1 MNCNDFK
8 EKVVDLFD
16 KDIDMQAQAQL
27 REHMANC
34 HDCKAYYDE
43 LRKTFNILQPLD
55 TVNIR
60 KTKITHRLWRY
71 AAAVAIFLFG
81 FVIGWNHLFSTPAV
95 ADDAKLTF
103 LQQSIQSVQNVGSF
117 QMEVY
122 ARTTQQENF
131 ATFDPAMPFV
141 KIDIKLLR
149 QNDFLFYRVEKANGR
164 TVVSD
169 GRNQYMWI
177 PNVLYLKGS
186 QESDFLEHFA
196 NLIFPERL
204 LTIQKSAIK
213 LSNENKMTQVES
225 DSTIVLTVD
234 GVEKNSDLRQLFE
247 TGKMDDCRLIVEN
260 TFTKNDGLLRFV
272 KLWVIKDGKKILLLH
287 IDNIRYNVM
296 LNKGEITR
304 LPTAEWTDIT
314 EQRATSSN
322 RLKQLQNETPQQAAK
337 RILNA
342 IIADKDSQA
351 AEALIYYKS
360 ILPQLIHKLKG
371 CKVSAFETR
380 KDSSYVGVYVFYTL
394 TTPEGNREK
403 RHIAIRKFCLDP
415 HTLSFSSVPRWL

>member
-34 HDCKAYYDE
+34 HDCKAYYDD

-55 TVNIR
+55 TANIR

-234 GVEKNSDLRQLFE
+234 GVEKNSDLRQLCE
-247 TGKMDDCRLIVEN
+247 KEKMDDCRLIVEN

-394 TTPEGNREK
+394 ATPEGNREK
-403 RHIAIRKFCLDP
+403 RHIAIRNDNEQHIWIVDGGL
-415 HTLSFSSVPRWL
+415 

>member
-16 KDIDMQAQAQL
+16 KDIDMQAQTQL

-177 PNVLYLKGS
+177 PNVLYLKGC

-403 RHIAIRKFCLDP
+403 RHIAIRNDNEQHIWIVDGGL
-415 HTLSFSSVPRWL
+415 

>member
-34 HDCKAYYDE
+34 HDCKAYYDD

-55 TVNIR
+55 TANIR

-272 KLWVIKDGKKILLLH
+272 KLWVIKDGKKIMLLH

-403 RHIAIRKFCLDP
+403 RHIAIRNDNEQHIWIVDGGL
-415 HTLSFSSVPRWL
+415 

>member
-34 HDCKAYYDE
+34 HDCKAYYDD

-55 TVNIR
+55 TANIR

-272 KLWVIKDGKKILLLH
+272 KLWVIKDGKKNLLLH

-304 LPTAEWTDIT
+304 LPIAKWTDIT

-403 RHIAIRKFCLDP
+403 RHIAIRNDNEQHIWIVDGGL
-415 HTLSFSSVPRWL
+415 

>member
-272 KLWVIKDGKKILLLH
+272 KLWVIKDGKKILLLR

-403 RHIAIRKFCLDP
+403 RHIAIRNDNEQHIWIVDGGL
-415 HTLSFSSVPRWL
+415 

>member
-55 TVNIR
+55 TANIR

-81 FVIGWNHLFSTPAV
+81 FVIGWNHLFSTPAA

-169 GRNQYMWI
+169 DRNQYMWI

-403 RHIAIRKFCLDP
+403 RHIAIRNDNEQHIWIVDGGL
-415 HTLSFSSVPRWL
+415 

>member
-16 KDIDMQAQAQL
+16 KDIDMQAQTQL

-55 TVNIR
+55 TANIR
-60 KTKITHRLWRY
+60 KIKITHRLWRY

-234 GVEKNSDLRQLFE
+234 GVETNSDLRQLFE

-403 RHIAIRKFCLDP
+403 RHIAIRNDNEQHIWIVDGGL
-415 HTLSFSSVPRWL
+415 

>member
-55 TVNIR
+55 TSNIR

-213 LSNENKMTQVES
+213 LSNENKMTQVER

-403 RHIAIRKFCLDP
+403 RHIAIRNDNEQHIWIVDGGL
-415 HTLSFSSVPRWL
+415 

>member
-55 TVNIR
+55 TANIR

-131 ATFDPAMPFV
+131 ATFDPTMPFV
-141 KIDIKLLR
+141 KTDIKLLR
-149 QNDFLFYRVEKANGR
+149 QNDLLFYRVEKANGR

-186 QESDFLEHFA
+186 QESNFLEHFA

-213 LSNENKMTQVES
+213 LSNENKMTQMES

-342 IIADKDSQA
+342 IIADKNSQA
-351 AEALIYYKS
+351 AEALLYYKS
-360 ILPQLIHKLKG
+360 ILPQIIHKLKG

-394 TTPEGNREK
+394 TTPDGNREK
-403 RHIAIRKFCLDP
+403 RHIAIRNDNEQHIWIVDGGL
-415 HTLSFSSVPRWL
+415 

>member
-55 TVNIR
+55 TSNIR

-141 KIDIKLLR
+141 KINIKLLR

-225 DSTIVLTVD
+225 DSAIVLTVD

-342 IIADKDSQA
+342 VIADKDSQA

-403 RHIAIRKFCLDP
+403 RHIAIRNDNEQHIWIVDGGL
-415 HTLSFSSVPRWL
+415 

>member
-55 TVNIR
+55 TANIR

-186 QESDFLEHFA
+186 QESNFLEHFA

-213 LSNENKMTQVES
+213 LSNENKMTQMES

-272 KLWVIKDGKKILLLH
+272 KLWVIKDDKKILLLH

-403 RHIAIRKFCLDP
+403 RHIAIRNDNEQHIWIVDGGL
-415 HTLSFSSVPRWL
+415 

>member
-55 TVNIR
+55 TANIR

-186 QESDFLEHFA
+186 QESNFLEHFA

-403 RHIAIRKFCLDP
+403 RHIAIRNDNEQHIWIVDGGL
-415 HTLSFSSVPRWL
+415 

>member
-55 TVNIR
+55 TANIR

-71 AAAVAIFLFG
+71 AVAVAIFLFG

-322 RLKQLQNETPQQAAK
+322 RLKQLQNETPQQASK

-342 IIADKDSQA
+342 VIADKDSQA

-403 RHIAIRKFCLDP
+403 RHIAIRNDNEQHIWIVDGGL
-415 HTLSFSSVPRWL
+415 

>member
-34 HDCKAYYDE
+34 HDCKAYYDD

-55 TVNIR
+55 TANIR

-403 RHIAIRKFCLDP
+403 RHIAIRNDNEQ
-415 HTLSFSSVPRWL
+415 HIWIVDGG

>member
-43 LRKTFNILQPLD
+43 LCETFNILQPLD
-55 TVNIR
+55 TANIR

-342 IIADKDSQA
+342 VIADKDSQA

-360 ILPQLIHKLKG
+360 ILPQLIHKLKD

-403 RHIAIRKFCLDP
+403 RHIAIRNDNEQHIWIVDGGL
-415 HTLSFSSVPRWL
+415 

>member
-55 TVNIR
+55 SANIR

-71 AAAVAIFLFG
+71 AVAVAIFLFG

-403 RHIAIRKFCLDP
+403 RHIAIRNDYEQHIWIVDGGL
-415 HTLSFSSVPRWL
+415 

>member
-34 HDCKAYYDE
+34 HDCKAYYDD

-55 TVNIR
+55 TANIR

-71 AAAVAIFLFG
+71 AVAVAIFLFG

-141 KIDIKLLR
+141 KINIKLLR

-247 TGKMDDCRLIVEN
+247 TGKMDDYRLIVEN

-342 IIADKDSQA
+342 IIVDKDSQA

-403 RHIAIRKFCLDP
+403 RHIAIRNDNEQHIWIVDGGL
-415 HTLSFSSVPRWL
+415 

>member
-16 KDIDMQAQAQL
+16 KDIDMQAQTQL

-55 TVNIR
+55 TANIR

-149 QNDFLFYRVEKANGR
+149 QNNFLFYRVEKANGR

-213 LSNENKMTQVES
+213 LSNENKMMQVES

-322 RLKQLQNETPQQAAK
+322 RLKQLQNETPQQASK

-360 ILPQLIHKLKG
+360 ILPQLIHKLRVAKSPLL
-371 CKVSAFETR
+371 KHEKTHHMS
-380 KDSSYVGVYVFYTL
+380 VFMFS
-394 TTPEGNREK
+394 
-403 RHIAIRKFCLDP
+403 IR
-415 HTLSFSSVPRWL
+415 

>member
-55 TVNIR
+55 TANIR

-131 ATFDPAMPFV
+131 ATFDPTMPFV

-394 TTPEGNREK
+394 TTSEGNREK
-403 RHIAIRKFCLDP
+403 RHIAIRNDNEQHIWIVDGGL
-415 HTLSFSSVPRWL
+415 

>member
-34 HDCKAYYDE
+34 HDCKAYYDD

-55 TVNIR
+55 TANIR

-71 AAAVAIFLFG
+71 AVAVAIFLFG

-141 KIDIKLLR
+141 KINIKLLR

-225 DSTIVLTVD
+225 DSAIVLTVD

-342 IIADKDSQA
+342 VIADKDSQA

-403 RHIAIRKFCLDP
+403 RHIAIRNDNEQHIWIVDGGL
-415 HTLSFSSVPRWL
+415 

>member
-34 HDCKAYYDE
+34 HDCKAYYDD

-55 TVNIR
+55 TANIR

-71 AAAVAIFLFG
+71 AAAVAIFLLG

-186 QESDFLEHFA
+186 QEYDFLEHFA

-272 KLWVIKDGKKILLLH
+272 KLWVIKDGKKILLLY

-403 RHIAIRKFCLDP
+403 RHIAIRNDNEQHIWIVDGGL
-415 HTLSFSSVPRWL
+415 

>member
-34 HDCKAYYDE
+34 HDCKAYYDD
-43 LRKTFNILQPLD
+43 LRKTFNIRQPLD
-55 TVNIR
+55 TANIR

-103 LQQSIQSVQNVGSF
+103 LHQSIQSVQNVGSF

-260 TFTKNDGLLRFV
+260 TFTKTDGLLRFV
-272 KLWVIKDGKKILLLH
+272 KLWVIKDGKKNLLLH

-314 EQRATSSN
+314 EQRTTSSN

-403 RHIAIRKFCLDP
+403 RHIAIRNDNEQHIWIVDGGL
-415 HTLSFSSVPRWL
+415 

>member
-34 HDCKAYYDE
+34 HDCKAYYDD

-55 TVNIR
+55 TANIR

-304 LPTAEWTDIT
+304 LPTAEWTDIR

-322 RLKQLQNETPQQAAK
+322 RLKQLQNETPLQAAK

-403 RHIAIRKFCLDP
+403 RHIAIRNDNEQHIWIVDGGL
-415 HTLSFSSVPRWL
+415 

>member
-43 LRKTFNILQPLD
+43 LCKTFNILQPLD
-55 TVNIR
+55 TSNIR

-403 RHIAIRKFCLDP
+403 RHIAIRNDNEQHIWIVDGGL
-415 HTLSFSSVPRWL
+415 

>member
-55 TVNIR
+55 TANIR

-141 KIDIKLLR
+141 KINIKLLR

-169 GRNQYMWI
+169 DRNQYMWI

-213 LSNENKMTQVES
+213 LSNEKKMTQVES

-234 GVEKNSDLRQLFE
+234 GVETNSDLRQLFE

-403 RHIAIRKFCLDP
+403 RHIAIRNDNEQHIWIVDGGL
-415 HTLSFSSVPRWL
+415 

>member
-55 TVNIR
+55 TANIR

-95 ADDAKLTF
+95 ADDAKFTF

-342 IIADKDSQA
+342 VIADKDSQA

-403 RHIAIRKFCLDP
+403 RHIAIRNDNEQHIWIVDGGL
-415 HTLSFSSVPRWL
+415 

>member
-16 KDIDMQAQAQL
+16 KDIDMQAQTQL

-43 LRKTFNILQPLD
+43 LCKTFNILQPLD
-55 TVNIR
+55 TSNIR

-95 ADDAKLTF
+95 ADDAKLPF

-149 QNDFLFYRVEKANGR
+149 QNNFLFYRVEKANGR

-296 LNKGEITR
+296 LTKGEITR

-403 RHIAIRKFCLDP
+403 RHIAIRNDNEQHIWIVDGGL
-415 HTLSFSSVPRWL
+415 

>member
-16 KDIDMQAQAQL
+16 KDIDMQAQTQL

-55 TVNIR
+55 TANIR

-149 QNDFLFYRVEKANGR
+149 QNNFLFYRVEKANGR

-234 GVEKNSDLRQLFE
+234 GVETNSDLRQLFE

-322 RLKQLQNETPQQAAK
+322 RLKQLQNETPQQASK

-403 RHIAIRKFCLDP
+403 RHIAIRNDNEQHIWIVDGGL
-415 HTLSFSSVPRWL
+415 

>member
-16 KDIDMQAQAQL
+16 KDIDMQAQTQL

-55 TVNIR
+55 TANIR

-314 EQRATSSN
+314 EQQATSSN
-322 RLKQLQNETPQQAAK
+322 RLKQLQNEAPQQAAK

-351 AEALIYYKS
+351 ADALIYYKS

-403 RHIAIRKFCLDP
+403 RHIAIRNDNEQHIWIVDGGL
-415 HTLSFSSVPRWL
+415 

>member
-55 TVNIR
+55 TANIR

-71 AAAVAIFLFG
+71 AVAVAIFLFG

-213 LSNENKMTQVES
+213 LSNEKKMTQVES

-296 LNKGEITR
+296 LKKGEITR

-342 IIADKDSQA
+342 IIADKDSQVA
-351 AEALIYYKS
+351 DALIYYKS

-403 RHIAIRKFCLDP
+403 RHIAIRNDNEQHIWIVDGGL
-415 HTLSFSSVPRWL
+415 

>member
-55 TVNIR
+55 TANIR

-71 AAAVAIFLFG
+71 AVAVAIFLFG

-272 KLWVIKDGKKILLLH
+272 KLWVIKDGKKNLLLH

-304 LPTAEWTDIT
+304 LPTAKWTDIT

-403 RHIAIRKFCLDP
+403 RHIAIRNDNEQHIWIVDGGL
-415 HTLSFSSVPRWL
+415 

>member
-34 HDCKAYYDE
+34 HDCKAYYDD

-55 TVNIR
+55 TANIR

-342 IIADKDSQA
+342 VIADKDSQA
-351 AEALIYYKS
+351 AETLIYYKS

-403 RHIAIRKFCLDP
+403 RHIAIRNDNEQHIWIVDGGL
-415 HTLSFSSVPRWL
+415 

>member
-34 HDCKAYYDE
+34 HDCKAYYDD

-55 TVNIR
+55 TANIR

-322 RLKQLQNETPQQAAK
+322 RLKQLQNEPPQQAAK

-403 RHIAIRKFCLDP
+403 RHIAIRNDNEQHIWIVDGGL
-415 HTLSFSSVPRWL
+415 

>member
-16 KDIDMQAQAQL
+16 KDIDMQAQTQL

-34 HDCKAYYDE
+34 HDCKAYYDD

-55 TVNIR
+55 TANIR

-247 TGKMDDCRLIVEN
+247 TGKMDDYRLIVEN

-403 RHIAIRKFCLDP
+403 RHIAIRNDNEQHIWIVDGGL
-415 HTLSFSSVPRWL
+415 

>member
-34 HDCKAYYDE
+34 HDCKAYYDD

-55 TVNIR
+55 TANIR
-60 KTKITHRLWRY
+60 KTKITYRLWRY
-71 AAAVAIFLFG
+71 DAAVAIFLFG

-304 LPTAEWTDIT
+304 LPNAEWTDIT

-342 IIADKDSQA
+342 VIADKDSQA

-403 RHIAIRKFCLDP
+403 RHIAIRNDNEQHIWIVDGGL
-415 HTLSFSSVPRWL
+415 

>member
-55 TVNIR
+55 TANIR

-71 AAAVAIFLFG
+71 AVAVAIFLFG

-149 QNDFLFYRVEKANGR
+149 QNDFFFYRVEKANGR

-272 KLWVIKDGKKILLLH
+272 KLWVIKDGKKNLLLH

-304 LPTAEWTDIT
+304 LPTAKWTDIT

-403 RHIAIRKFCLDP
+403 RHIAIRNDNEQHIWIVDGGL
-415 HTLSFSSVPRWL
+415 

>member
-149 QNDFLFYRVEKANGR
+149 QNNFLFYRVEKANGR

-314 EQRATSSN
+314 EQRATSGN

-403 RHIAIRKFCLDP
+403 RHIAIRNDNEQHIWIVDGGL
-415 HTLSFSSVPRWL
+415 

>member
-55 TVNIR
+55 TANIR

-342 IIADKDSQA
+342 VIADKDSQA

-360 ILPQLIHKLKG
+360 ILPQLIHKLKD

-403 RHIAIRKFCLDP
+403 RHIAIRNDNEQHIWIVDGGL
-415 HTLSFSSVPRWL
+415 